1 MQFLELPEG
10 DNHIGLFG
18 QLLSALAQGCLD
30 FQVFLE
36 IVFPEFVVD
45 FEQVVKP
52 LHVYLIIFPEFV
64 DLILRNRACL
74 FPGLLKPPEFRQ
86 CPAYVFRAFGQ
97 QADIFNDCLLLLQVL
112 CALLFLFGVMFGSFL
127 PPTVQQGLEFFF
139 QGVIFSRFGALCFG
153 CDSLW
158 FFAFFTSI
166 VGMLYLVKTV
176 KGLFKVVDAVF
187 LVVAWLL
194 N

>member
-18 QLLSALAQGCLD
+18 QFLSALAQGCLD

-97 QADIFNDCLLLLQVL
+97 QADISSMIVFFFSRFW

-127 PPTVQQGLEFFF
+127 PPTVQQGLEFLF

-153 CDSLW
+153 ATASGSSPSSRASSDALPCEDGKRP
-158 FFAFFTSI
+158 
-166 VGMLYLVKTV
+166 V
-176 KGLFKVVDAVF
+176 KVVDAVF